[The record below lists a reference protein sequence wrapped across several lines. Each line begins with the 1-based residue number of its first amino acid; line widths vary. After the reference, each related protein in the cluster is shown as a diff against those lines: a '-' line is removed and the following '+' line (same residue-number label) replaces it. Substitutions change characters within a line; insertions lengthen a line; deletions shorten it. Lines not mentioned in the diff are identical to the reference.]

1 MSYVKRR
8 NRAAPPV
15 PFKGPDQD
23 PDQPVIYCAQMVQE
37 QAPVMQWISWTGPQL
52 KLVLSP
58 LKTVQLR
65 EGDQIL
71 SFVQRDGQLDVY
83 GYRPR
88 TEH

>member
-1 MSYVKRR
+1 MRYMKRP
-8 NRAAPPV
+8 NLKKKPV
-15 PFKGPDQD
+15 EFQLPEDD
-23 PDQPVIYCAQMVQE
+23 PEQPVIYCAQMVQG
-37 QAPVMQWISWTGPQL
+37 QAPVIGWHVWAGPQI

-58 LKTVQLR
+58 GKTVQLR

-88 TEH
+88 TVH